1 VHHCPN
7 TAEQHRANNQSSTA
21 NNQREKYCQHRSTG
35 VGFVS
40 AGKTDAIED
49 DLPNAND

>member
-1 VHHCPN
+1 VHHR
-7 TAEQHRANNQSSTA
+7 TDASEQHRANNQSSTA

-40 AGKTDAIED
+40 AGEADAIEND
-49 DLPNAND
+49 FPNADD